1 MNRKLFFTTII
12 ALLAVFISAATALAQ
27 GGTAFTYQGQLLDGG
42 SPANGSYDFRF
53 RLYNAVS
60 GGGQVGST
68 LTLQDLVVS
77 EGVFITQLDFGSV
90 FDGAA
95 LWLDIGVRPGASTG
109 SFTSLSP
116 RQSLTATPYALHSQ
130 STGALQGN
138 AVSGVA
144 PASGQVLKWN
154 GSLRSPATDEIGS
167 GPVPSPA
174 QQIVGSDRLI
184 FV

>member
-95 LWLDIGVRPGASTG
+95 LWLDIGVRPGARHG
-109 SFTSLSP
+109 QFYQP
-116 RQSLTATPYALHSQ
+116 Q
-130 STGALQGN
+130 STPIPHRHTLC
-138 AVSGVA
+138 
-144 PASGQVLKWN
+144 
-154 GSLRSPATDEIGS
+154 
-167 GPVPSPA
+167 PA
-174 QQIVGSDRLI
+174 QPIDRGAARQCRERCCARLGPGTQ
-184 FV
+184 VEWQPAVACH